1 MPQEE
6 EDEAVS
12 AGTGAASVTPTPA
25 TSAAILPSSGSPN
38 PSAAS
43 SVVGA
48 VFGEE
53 LSLNKL
59 LGGANFDSLADLNAI
74 PFSTVYSEDQQQHT
88 QPDAQAVPEAKKACS
103 KDDSL
108 RRTWVL
114 KFVNCQVLLKG
125 SETEG
130 YVILS
135 SSKAEAVK
143 TVHRPV
149 WKDENLLSKS
159 SWSGSLECMQYFATV
174 APNSD
179 NILRREEEIL
189 WLTRETIGDAAGT
202 AIVADV
208 IPGAGD
214 FGPSVGGVVCKGVM
228 AQQLQ
233 RIVSNCT
240 CEFYYVSYGDDS
252 LDAVAA
258 RIPKRPDSTNL
269 WSANREE
276 IVNCFS
282 LVHHDLN
289 VCTNSLQYSMIL
301 DVLNNLLLF
310 VDPTQRSRTENY
322 LRMKYQMMLSNEE
335 DHRSTILQLQTQI
348 RQLMCQLRDRER
360 YEYSLRQARTTTS
373 SSSSKPAASSSFPFD
388 LEGSLESLQGDLE
401 DEIASIKENV
411 TAKSEELD
419 LRMRC
424 LLDLQTVRSQKERGR
439 AGRHGETDEKER
451 GEALRQ
457 KSEIIFSRA
466 QWRLTET
473 DGQLGIA
480 DASIINFAYTKS
492 IMMNESTDHLVE
504 MGHLGVKN
512 LLKEQLYADVILPTD
527 LQNVPVDR
535 QRMLRVFCRAKGK
548 VGGISVHD
556 HFEIN
561 LAPLTIGITQSF
573 YKKIIAFCF
582 PEKTAA
588 AEAEAAATSA
598 STSVKDRKKSSTSS
612 AKKSSSFYVESPL
625 CKDDVEQM
633 KERAQLNKLFNYIKI
648 PGRHCPP

>member
-6 EDEAVS
+6 DEEVA
-12 AGTGAASVTPTPA
+12 ATGAGAAPAVTPTPA
-25 TSAAILPSSGSPN
+25 ASAPIIGMSGSPN
-38 PSAAS
+38 RSATS
-43 SVVGA
+43 SVVGT
-48 VFGEE
+48 VFGED

-59 LGGANFDSLADLNAI
+59 LVAAANSDKLADLNSIA
-74 PFSTVYSEDQQQHT
+74 FSTVYSEDQQQHT
-88 QPDAQAVPEAKKACS
+88 QPDAQTVPEAKKACS

-174 APNSD
+174 APNSE

-189 WLTRETIGDAAGT
+189 WLTRETIGDAA
-202 AIVADV
+202 AIVTDI

-214 FGPSVGGVVCKGVM
+214 FGPSVGGVVCKGGM
-228 AQQLQ
+228 AQQIQ

-322 LRMKYQMMLSNEE
+322 LRMKYQMMLSNED

-348 RQLMCQLRDRER
+348 RQLMCQLRDREK
-360 YEYSLRQARTTTS
+360 YEYSLRQAR
-373 SSSSKPAASSSFPFD
+373 SSSKLAFD
-388 LEGSLESLQGDLE
+388 IEGSLESLQGDLR
-401 DEIASIKENV
+401 DEIQTLKGNL

-424 LLDLQTVRSQKERGR
+424 LLDLQTIQSQKGQMRY
-439 AGRHGETDEKER
+439 GEKR
-451 GEALRQ
+451 GEELRQ
-457 KSEIIFSRA
+457 
-466 QWRLTET
+466 
-473 DGQLGIA
+473 G
-480 DASIINFAYTKS
+480 
-492 IMMNESTDHLVE
+492 
-504 MGHLGVKN
+504 
-512 LLKEQLYADVILPTD
+512 
-527 LQNVPVDR
+527 
-535 QRMLRVFCRAKGK
+535 
-548 VGGISVHD
+548 
-556 HFEIN
+556 
-561 LAPLTIGITQSF
+561 
-573 YKKIIAFCF
+573 
-582 PEKTAA
+582 
-588 AEAEAAATSA
+588 
-598 STSVKDRKKSSTSS
+598 
-612 AKKSSSFYVESPL
+612 SP
-625 CKDDVEQM
+625 
-633 KERAQLNKLFNYIKI
+633 R
-648 PGRHCPP
+648 